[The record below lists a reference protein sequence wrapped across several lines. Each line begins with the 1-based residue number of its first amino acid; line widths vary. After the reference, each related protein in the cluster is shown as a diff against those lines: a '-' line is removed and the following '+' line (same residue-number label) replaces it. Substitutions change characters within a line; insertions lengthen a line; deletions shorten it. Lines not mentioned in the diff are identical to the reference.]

1 MPRCLRVAPDAPD
14 ASLLQE
20 AARVL
25 RHGGVVAYPTDTVY
39 GLAVDAMNCG
49 AVARLYAA
57 KGRCATKAIP
67 LIIGDLSQLGQVAAR
82 IPACAETLIAAFWPG
97 PLTLLFEPQAGVPE
111 VLRGASPCIGVRW
124 PSAAVSQCLALAVG
138 RPITA
143 TSANRAG
150 GPAAL
155 TAAEV
160 VEQLSAEVD
169 LILDGGTA
177 SSPAVSTVLDITVV
191 PPCVLR
197 AGKITPAAIELAL
210 GYRVV

>member
-1 MPRCLRVAPDAPD
+1 MSRCLRIAPDAPD
-14 ASLLQE
+14 QSLLQE
-20 AARVL
+20 AAWVL

-39 GLAVDAMNCG
+39 GLAVDAMNRR

-67 LIIGDLSQLGQVAAR
+67 LIIGDLAQLGQVAAR

-97 PLTLLFEPQAGVPE
+97 PLTLLFEPQAGIPE

-124 PSAAVSQCLALAVG
+124 PSAAVSQYLALAVG

-150 GPAAL
+150 APAAL
-155 TAAEV
+155 TAADV
-160 VEQLSAEVD
+160 ATQLSAEVD
-169 LILDGGTA
+169 LILDGGMA
-177 SSPAVSTVLDITVV
+177 SSPAVSTVLDVTVV
-191 PPCVLR
+191 PPRVLR
-197 AGKITPAAIELAL
+197 AGKITPTAIGMAL